1 MGARSAEPEDL
12 RAMRV
17 IGFAGWSG
25 AGKTTLIVKL
35 IPELNRRG
43 LSVSTIKHAHHNF
56 DLDQPGKDSYEHR
69 AAGAEE
75 VVVASAN
82 RVALMRELRG
92 APEPSLDDL
101 LRLLKDVDLVLIE
114 GFKRDALP
122 KIEVSRAANGKPPLH
137 PDDGRIVALISDAEP
152 SGDLPHA
159 SIDDIVAAADLVAAH
174 AQPLAA
180 VLGEFERR

>member
-1 MGARSAEPEDL
+1 
-12 RAMRV
+12 MRV

-75 VVVASAN
+75 VLVASAN

-92 APEPSLDDL
+92 APEPSLGEL
-101 LRLLKDVDLVLIE
+101 FRLLKNVDLVLVE
-114 GFKRDALP
+114 GFKRDPLP
-122 KIEVSRAANGKPPLH
+122 KIEVFRTANGKPPLY
-137 PDDGRIVALISDAEP
+137 PEDRNIVALISDVVP
-152 SGDLPHA
+152 SGRLPHA
-159 SIDDIVAAADLVAAH
+159 SIDDIAAAADLVLAH
-174 AQPLAA
+174 AKPLATILA
-180 VLGEFERR
+180 EFEERS

>member
-1 MGARSAEPEDL
+1 M
-12 RAMRV
+12 RA

-43 LSVSTIKHAHHNF
+43 LSVSTIKHAHHAF

-75 VVVASAN
+75 VLVASAS

-92 APEPSLDDL
+92 APQPSLADL
-101 LRLLKDVDLVLIE
+101 LRLLKPVDLVLIE
-114 GFKRDALP
+114 GFKREPHP
-122 KIEVSRAANGKPPLH
+122 KIEVRGGAERPSMAA
-137 PDDGRIVALISDAEP
+137 SDPNILAIAADSSP
-152 SGDLPHA
+152 SDSDLPWFRR
-159 SIDDIVAAADLVAAH
+159 DDIAGIADFIANRIA
-174 AQPLAA
+174 
-180 VLGEFERR
+180 

>member
-1 MGARSAEPEDL
+1 
-12 RAMRV
+12 MRV

-69 AAGAEE
+69 TAGAEE
-75 VVVASAN
+75 VLVASAN

-92 APEPSLDDL
+92 APEPSLGEL
-101 LRLLKDVDLVLIE
+101 FRLLKTVDLVLVE
-114 GFKRDALP
+114 GFKRDRLP
-122 KIEVSRAANGKPPLH
+122 KIEVFRTANAKPPLY
-137 PDDGRIVALISDAEP
+137 PEDNNIVALISDVVP
-152 SGDLPHA
+152 SGRLPHA
-159 SIDDIVAAADLVAAH
+159 AIDDIAAAADLVLAH
-174 AQPLAA
+174 AKPLAT
-180 VLGEFERR
+180 VLAEFEERS